1 MDDELRKGYD
11 LITPPTRPG
20 RDEQRGYPPASAPA
34 TPQQPTPPQQP
45 QQTPAPEEK

>member
-1 MDDELRKGYD
+1 MNDELRKGYD

-20 RDEQRGYPPASAPA
+20 RDEQRGYPPASTPA
-34 TPQQPTPPQQP
+34 APQQPTPQQQ